1 MVRACTTVVVDS
13 PRREKTEEVERPCER
28 PWHLIWP
35 LQGRF
40 AARPDVFGAVIWAA
54 TVQQVRFVLR
64 ANADRLLG
72 ELTLKK
78 QAIKIYLVKIYR
90 ASALA
95 SVLSLQKLARL
106 RCISD
111 RADASAS

>member
-1 MVRACTTVVVDS
+1 
-13 PRREKTEEVERPCER
+13 
-28 PWHLIWP
+28 
-35 LQGRF
+35 
-40 AARPDVFGAVIWAA
+40 
-54 TVQQVRFVLR
+54 VQQVRFVLR